1 MKYEGY
7 LRKQEREVQRIRR
20 MNSVKVP
27 DDIDFKKVPGL
38 TKEAVEKLSK
48 SRPETIG
55 QAAEVPG
62 MTPAALVNLGLY
74 VRALRKGT
82 KG

>member
-1 MKYEGY
+1 
-7 LRKQEREVQRIRR
+7 
-20 MNSVKVP
+20 VP
-27 DDIDFKKVPGL
+27 EDIDFKKVPGL

-62 MTPAALVNLGLY
+62 MTAAALVNLGLY
-74 VRALRKGT
+74 VRALRKGASGASH
-82 KG
+82 K